1 MTAAPTLTPPAIGQV
16 WPGQGG
22 IYLGT
27 RPGSATGQPVHI
39 VAATRDVG
47 QFTWGRYGEDTQG
60 ASSATDG
67 AANTAA
73 LLREGD
79 HPAAQACA
87 EYSADGHADFYLPS
101 RRELQLAAVVAPES
115 FSTSGLYWSST
126 QDSRHGAFC
135 QDFEFGCS
143 DWRGKDDES
152 RVRPF
157 RGFILE
163 PLGHLSPSTAEGGP
177 AAIFSAAPSSLR
189 DQFAGMAMLGH
200 LITDTVPGPACDA
213 LIEAAQKA
221 GRDPVAHLAF
231 NAYEVADAMLA
242 ARATAAGAAS

>member
-1 MTAAPTLTPPAIGQV
+1 MSAAPTLIPPAIGQV

-27 RPGSATGQPVHI
+27 RPGSAGGQPVHI
-39 VAATRDVG
+39 VCATRDVG
-47 QFTWGRYGEDTQG
+47 QFAWGRYGEDAQG

-73 LLREGD
+73 LVREGD
-79 HPAAQACA
+79 HRAAQACA
-87 EYSADGHADFYLPS
+87 DYSADGHADFYLPS
-101 RRELQLAAVVAPES
+101 RRELQLATAVAPES
-115 FSTSGLYWSST
+115 FSTSGWYWSST
-126 QDSRHGAFC
+126 QGSRHYAFV
-135 QDFEFGCS
+135 QAFEDGDSYWS
-143 DWRGKDDES
+143 DKDYEWRL
-152 RVRPF
+152 RPF
-157 RGFILE
+157 RGFVLE

-189 DQFAGMAMLGH
+189 DQFAAMAMLGH

-213 LIEAAQKA
+213 LIEAAQRA

-242 ARATAAGAAS
+242 ARGAAAGAAS